1 MWIARSLSFY
11 GTKPENRHNVTLVL
25 LQVVIIK
32 IKWNKNK
39 DVRNMSFVGISDIPL
54 IPFVRVLECLF

>member
-1 MWIARSLSFY
+1 MDCTLIVFL

-39 DVRNMSFVGISDIPL
+39 DVRNMSFVGIYDIPL